1 MADYRF
7 VKCKFWSDTYIE
19 SLSGPGKA
27 IYFWGFTNEHT
38 TLSGIYNISKKKI
51 SDEVG
56 FDLETVSEFLDKF
69 IKDGKIVYT
78 KDNYIWFK
86 NFLFHQPG
94 IRSKTAMTRV
104 AKELKEIRDEELI
117 EQFLERYSWLDIP
130 YSKKTTTKGKKKS
143 RKRGPSPIF
152 TEEET
157 KILEEMKEVKGF
169 HYNPEENIQHIRK
182 LRDEFP
188 DVDALNEIK
197 RKCSWWKDNPIKENS
212 RPYLQIRNWFE
223 IAQNRINESKKQDKV
238 GLAEKKGPEID
249 EFGFNMKERHKLF
262 SMAKEKGLSP
272 SDFIEE
278 VERTFPKFKKEWEE
292 SDKKPESFIR
302 LFNKYR
308 DPF

>member
-1 MADYRF
+1 VADYRL

-19 SLSGPGKA
+19 SLPGPGKT
-27 IYFWGFTNEHT
+27 IYLWGFTNEHT
-38 TLSGIYNISKKKI
+38 TLSGIYNISPKKI

-69 IKDGKIVYT
+69 TKDGKIVYT
-78 KDNYIWFK
+78 KDNLIWFK

-94 IRSKTAMTRV
+94 IRSETALKRV

-117 EQFLERYSWLDIP
+117 EQFLDRYSWLDIP
-130 YSKKTTTKGKKKS
+130 YSRKTAPKGKKES
-143 RKRGPSPIF
+143 RKRIVSPLF
-152 TEEET
+152 TDEET
-157 KILEEMKEVKGF
+157 KILGELKEVKGF
-169 HYNPEENIQHIRK
+169 PYHAEENIQHIRK

-223 IAQNRINESKKQDKV
+223 IAQGRIEQQKGQMSVGESSRKSPIPNKDWEKVARHLFDTGKNES
-238 GLAEKKGPEID
+238 
-249 EFGFNMKERHKLF
+249 
-262 SMAKEKGLSP
+262 
-272 SDFIEE
+272 E
-278 VERTFPKFKKEWEE
+278 VSKFYGEAIKTFPKFKKEWEK
-292 SDKKPESFIR
+292 SDKKPETFIR
-302 LFNKYR
+302 FLNKHK